1 MADYGRIQ
9 AIVIATVSGNVVYE
23 RFYDA
28 FSDLD
33 KADLRASLQEVRF
46 LCKQCQ
52 PVLNSRPE
60 HAACG
65 SAPGGC

>member
-28 FSDLD
+28 LTDLD
-33 KADLRASLQEVRF
+33 KADLRASLQEVRPAIASM
-46 LCKQCQ
+46 LRADAVCLQ
-52 PVLNSRPE
+52 P
-60 HAACG
+60 ACI
-65 SAPGGC
+65 C

>member
-33 KADLRASLQEVRF
+33 KADLRASLQEVRS
-46 LCKQCQ
+46 CATRV
-52 PVLNSRPE
+52 PPIWTAHPE
-60 HAACG
+60 HAA
-65 SAPGGC
+65 

>member
-28 FSDLD
+28 LTDLD
-33 KADLRASLQEVRF
+33 KADLRASLQEVHLLYHHGQALLQQRF
-46 LCKQCQ
+46 CLSSSC
-52 PVLNSRPE
+52 
-60 HAACG
+60 
-65 SAPGGC
+65 

>member
-9 AIVIATVSGNVVYE
+9 AIVIATISGNVVYE

-33 KADLRASLQEVRF
+33 KADLRASLQEV
-46 LCKQCQ
+46 
-52 PVLNSRPE
+52 
-60 HAACG
+60 
-65 SAPGGC
+65 GGVSDRADPKSSDVRRSPRLRQ